1 MTTKHWTDTV
11 LACEH
16 NWQACWQ
23 CLGDGKAF
31 KQKETTKRM
40 NDCTINIKLQ
50 DNEPDTYGIEIIKC
64 CGVGKPASEA
74 RFWFKAVSLSDV
86 AACLF
91 SGLIFISQYAG
102 DRLDER
108 MRLDGWVPF

>member
-23 CLGDGKAF
+23 CKAEGKTF
-31 KQKETTKRM
+31 PQKEVIKKM
-40 NDCTINIKLQ
+40 NDCTITIKLQ
-50 DNEPDTYGIEIIKC
+50 DKEPDTYGIEIKQS
-64 CGVGKPASEA
+64 GRSLY
-74 RFWFKAVSLSDV
+74 WFKAVPLSDV

-91 SGLIFISQYAG
+91 SGLIFMSQYDG